1 MNSGQQLSR
10 ILFLPDKLKIITFWL
25 SQYVTLLLC
34 HMALDA
40 ETQHQ
45 VTPKLEG
52 WNTGESRVSIWKDL
66 NKPEKQPSQNLMRFN
81 KAKWSCALGSEV
93 LHVPGQPEGW
103 ANSPTAA
110 VWGSHNNSCSQPGET
125 PGKGCRGNKGT
136 TAPEVQREAEATAL
150 LRLETRSPRQDVAAV
165 FHYLNPLEKTDI
177 DISQGCMA
185 KEQKATVT
193 SCNKGNTN
201 WEGKIFISVGLEHHW
216 NRSPKGLFSHH
227 PWRFSKLLKA

>member
-93 LHVPGQPEGW
+93 PHVPGQPEQTAPQLQFG
-103 ANSPTAA
+103 AHTTTAA
-110 VWGSHNNSCSQPGET
+110 HS
-125 PGKGCRGNKGT
+125 
-136 TAPEVQREAEATAL
+136 PERPQGRAAEAIREPQH
-150 LRLETRSPRQDVAAV
+150 LRYKERQR
-165 FHYLNPLEKTDI
+165 PLPCL
-177 DISQGCMA
+177 G
-185 KEQKATVT
+185 
-193 SCNKGNTN
+193 
-201 WEGKIFISVGLEHHW
+201 
-216 NRSPKGLFSHH
+216 
-227 PWRFSKLLKA
+227 WRQEAQDRI